1 MNYGVILHTLGYV
14 LCCEAAC
21 MLLPLICSAV
31 YNEEALYSFLIS
43 IALCVI
49 FGVLLLVK
57 KPKAKEMY
65 AKEGFVIAA
74 LSWIVI
80 SVFGA
85 IPFVIS
91 GSIPSFIDALFETA
105 SGFST
110 TGASILSD
118 VEVLPKSMLMWRSFS
133 HWIGGM
139 GVLVFLVAF
148 LQLSGGS
155 NLFMLKAESP
165 GPAVG
170 KLVPKIR
177 SSAKINYGIYFGMTI
192 ILMLVLFLSGMPLFD
207 TLTLSFGTAGTG
219 GFAIK
224 NSGLADYTSFQQI
237 TITIFMLLFGIDFTF
252 YYLLL
257 TKKIKTAFKMEEVKK
272 YLLIVFLAITLIS
285 INCIG
290 LYGNLFENIKHA
302 AFQVASIITTT
313 GYSTVDFNLWPQFS
327 KTILV
332 ILMFIG
338 ACAGS
343 TGGGIKV
350 SRIVIL
356 IKSVFKEIKVAAQPK
371 RTHKISFN
379 QKSVDEQ
386 MVKSICVYLA
396 AYVVIFFAS
405 LLIISFDNF
414 DFTTNFTAVLATL
427 NNIGPGLAKV
437 GPIENFSI
445 FSPLSK
451 IVLTFDMLIGRLELF
466 PFLILFSRN
475 TWRK

>member
-1 MNYGVILHTLGYV
+1 MNYRVILYTLGCV
-14 LCCEAAC
+14 LCCEAVC
-21 MLLPLICSAV
+21 MLLPLLCAIL
-31 YNEEALYSFLIS
+31 YGEPELYSFLIS
-43 IALCVI
+43 IAVCVI
-49 FGVLLLVK
+49 FGIILMLTESK
-57 KPKAKEMY
+57 TKEMY
-65 AKEGFVIAA
+65 AKEGFIIAA
-74 LSWIVI
+74 LSWIII

-85 IPFVIS
+85 LPFFIS

-118 VEVLPKSMLMWRSFS
+118 VEAMPKSILMWRSFS

-139 GVLVFLVAF
+139 GVLVFLIAF
-148 LQLSGGS
+148 LPLSGGS
-155 NLFMLKAESP
+155 NLFMIKAESP

-177 SSAKINYGIYFGMTI
+177 SSAKISYGIYFGMTI
-192 ILMLVLFLSGMPLFD
+192 IQLIILLISRMPLFD
-207 TLTLSFGTAGTG
+207 AITLTFGTAGTG

-237 TITIFMLLFGIDFTF
+237 TITVFMLLFGIDFTF

-257 TKKIKTAFKMEEVKK
+257 TKKLKTALKMEEVKK
-272 YLLIVFLAITLIS
+272 YLLIVFIAIVLICL
-285 INCIG
+285 NCTG
-290 LYGNLFENIKHA
+290 LYSSLFENVKHT
-302 AFQVASIITTT
+302 AFQVISIITTT

-332 ILMFIG
+332 ILMFVG

-356 IKSVFKEIKVAAQPK
+356 VKNVFKEIKFAAHPK
-371 RTHKISFN
+371 STHKISFN
-379 QKSVDEQ
+379 QKSVDSQ
-386 MVKSICVYLA
+386 VVKSITVYLA

-405 LLIISFDNF
+405 LLVISLDNF
-414 DFTTNFTAVLATL
+414 DFTTNFTAVAATL